1 MCGIVAVLAPD
12 GGLVPEPVEA
22 ALRALRHRGPDG
34 CGRWISP
41 SGRCA
46 LGHARLSII
55 DLATGQQP
63 IASEDGRFQIV
74 VNGELYGYQP
84 VREEL
89 MARGHR
95 LRTAGD
101 SEIALHLFEESG
113 PACLDRLRGEFA
125 LVIWDEREQ
134 RLFAARDRF
143 GVKPL
148 FYARHGGALYL
159 ASEIKAL
166 LAAGVPAAWDR
177 ESVHHLLTLGV
188 PLPARTLFS
197 GIRQVPPGHYL
208 EAHGSDVRLV
218 RWWDLDYPPADGGAA
233 WGEAEDAD
241 AAQRLLAAL
250 DESVRLRLRADVP
263 VGCYLSGGVD
273 SSAVLGLAARHAG
286 RLKAFTVA
294 FDQDGYDESPLAE
307 ESARRAGA
315 EWCPIR
321 VGQAELARR
330 FEESV
335 WHTETACKNAH
346 GVAKFILSEHVRES
360 GFKVV
365 LTGEGSDEILAGYHA
380 STPTPAGPSAAGD
393 ASQPPGWVRGNVANA
408 RTHRGLLRAEFAAEF
423 AGEDVYARLLAELDV
438 AGQLAGRTR
447 IDQELYLWTKT
458 VLPNYILTVGGD
470 RTEMAH
476 SVEGRLPFLDQAVF
490 AVARPLP
497 PAAKL
502 RKPVKSALRSAV
514 RPLITEA
521 VHQGRK
527 QPFQAPPSTG
537 RAQDPLLERVAEILA
552 RPALERLPFFEP
564 ARLRALVAELP
575 GLDRMRRL
583 VVDPWIMAA
592 ASLCVLQERFAP

>member
-1 MCGIVAVLAPD
+1 MCGLIAIHAPED
-12 GGLVPEPVEA
+12 GLPPGPVDA

-34 CGRWISP
+34 GGRWTSP

-63 IASEDGRFQIV
+63 IASEDGQLQIV
-74 VNGELYGYQP
+74 VNGELYGYEA

-89 MARGHR
+89 QARGHH
-95 LRTAGD
+95 LRTSGD

-113 PACLDRLRGEFA
+113 PACLPRLRGEFA
-125 LVIWDEREQ
+125 LVLWDEREQ

-143 GVKPL
+143 GIKPL
-148 FYARHGGALYL
+148 FYARHGGVLYL

-166 LAAGVPAAWDR
+166 LAAGVPSAWDR

-188 PLPARTLFS
+188 PLPARTLFA
-197 GIRQVPPGHYL
+197 GVRQVPPGHYL
-208 EAHGSDVRLV
+208 EARGSEVRLV
-218 RWWDLDYPPADGGAA
+218 RWWDLDYPPADGAAPWGA
-233 WGEAEDAD
+233 AEDAE
-241 AAQRLLAAL
+241 AAERLFAAL
-250 DESVRLRLRADVP
+250 DEAVRLRLRADVP

-307 ESARRAGA
+307 ETARRAGA
-315 EWCPIR
+315 EWLPIR
-321 VGQAELARR
+321 VGQADLAER
-330 FEESV
+330 FAESV

-346 GVAKFILSEHVRES
+346 GVAKFILSEHVRGQ

-380 STPTPAGPSAAGD
+380 STPTPEGPASAGD
-393 ASQPPGWVRGNVANA
+393 LSQPPGWVRGNVANG
-408 RTHRGLLRAEFAAEF
+408 RTHRSLLRADFAAEF
-423 AGEDVYARLLAELDV
+423 ASEDVYARLLGELDV
-438 AGQLAGRTR
+438 AGQLAGRSR

-476 SVEGRLPFLDQAVF
+476 SVEGRLPFLDHEVF

-497 PAAKL
+497 PVAKL
-502 RKPVKSALRSAV
+502 RKPVKWALRAAM
-514 RPLITEA
+514 RPLLTDA
-521 VHQGRK
+521 VYQGRK
-527 QPFQAPPSTG
+527 QPFQAPPATG
-537 RAQDPLLERVAEILA
+537 RQRDPLLERIFEIVGGG
-552 RPALERLPFFEP
+552 ALEALPFFAPE
-564 ARLRALVAELP
+564 RVRALVDELP

-583 VVDPWIMAA
+583 VVDPVIIAV
-592 ASLCVLQERFAP
+592 ASLCVMQERFGF